1 MRYDNRLLAD
11 MLATEYILG
20 ALKGAARRR
29 FEQLL
34 TQRVDLAQTLHWWES
49 HLHLLADTVPATQPP
64 NKVWQN
70 IENHLFSTSIAST
83 RTTNSNWWK
92 SLAFLS
98 TAMAASLATF
108 LVIQSPRPLED
119 VAPTAVALLAT
130 EKAEAGWFLDE
141 TKHSPTNIEIKARA
155 LTSLQI
161 KPDNAFELWLLPAD
175 KSKPISLGLLP
186 QQGASVFKVPVE
198 LIPQLAT
205 GLLAVSLEPVGGSP
219 TGQPT
224 GAVLYQGRMA
234 KT

>member
-1 MRYDNRLLAD
+1 MRYDNQLLAN

-20 ALKGAARRR
+20 MLKGAARRR

-34 TQRVDLAQTLHWWES
+34 RQRADLAQTFHWWES
-49 HLHLLADTVPATQPP
+49 HLHLLADTVPATQPS

-70 IENHLFSTSIAST
+70 IENRLFNAP
-83 RTTNSNWWK
+83 RTNSRANNSSWWK
-92 SLAFLS
+92 GLAFLS
-98 TAMAASLATF
+98 TAMAVSLATF
-108 LVIQSPRPLED
+108 LAIQSPKRLED
-119 VAPTAVALLAT
+119 IAPTAVALLTT
-130 EKAEAGWFLDE
+130 EKAEAGWLLDE
-141 TKHSPTNIEIKARA
+141 TKHSPTDIEIKVRA

-186 QQGASVFKVPVE
+186 QQGTSVFKVPEE
-198 LIPQLAT
+198 LIAQLAT

-224 GAVLYQGRMA
+224 GAVLYQGRMT

>member
-1 MRYDNRLLAD
+1 MRYDNPLLAD

-20 ALKGAARRR
+20 TLKGAARRR

-34 TQRVDLAQTLHWWES
+34 TQRADIAQTFHWWES
-49 HLHLLADTVPATQPP
+49 HMHLLADTVPATQPP
-64 NKVWQN
+64 QKVWHN
-70 IENHLFSTSIAST
+70 IENRLFSTAKT
-83 RTTNSNWWK
+83 QNSSWWK
-92 SLAFLS
+92 GLAFLS
-98 TAMAASLATF
+98 TTMAVSIATF
-108 LVIQSPRPLED
+108 LVIQSPKPLED
-119 VAPTAVALLAT
+119 IAPTAVALLAT

-141 TKHSPTNIEIKARA
+141 TKHSPTDIEIKVRA

-186 QQGASVFKVPVE
+186 QQGTSVFKVPVE
-198 LIPQLAT
+198 LIPQMAT

-224 GAVLYQGRMA
+224 GAVLYQGRMT